1 MAPRKCGR
9 KCKVRGA
16 SIAGLG
22 IKGSPSPIASGSVFR
37 RPQASEWVVMGL
49 DWLQLAICALTIAY
63 AGARLTRLA
72 DAIGEKTGMSGSW
85 VGLLLL
91 AAVTSLPELATGIS
105 AVMLAH
111 APNIA
116 LGDVLG
122 STIFNLALLVVLD
135 VLHRPET
142 IYGRASGSHIL
153 PAGFGVVML
162 SVVGA
167 GVLLEREQ
175 IVPKLASVGAYT
187 PWLVL
192 LYLLA
197 MRTVFSYERRQ
208 TRSEPAAGQ
217 ERYLWLSLRS
227 AALSFTAFAGVVT
240 VAGIWLP
247 VAGSR
252 IADEMGWTRTFVGT
266 LLVAGAT
273 SLPEIV
279 VTLAALRLRALDMAI
294 GGLLGSN
301 LFDLLIV
308 AVDDMFYVKG
318 PILAD
323 VSSVQA
329 VTAFS
334 AVMMSGAVIVGLVY
348 RPHQRYLRTMT
359 VVSVA
364 LLAVYLINIYVLFVH
379 RE

>member
-1 MAPRKCGR
+1 MA
-9 KCKVRGA
+9 
-16 SIAGLG
+16 
-22 IKGSPSPIASGSVFR
+22 
-37 RPQASEWVVMGL
+37 L
-49 DWLQLAICALTIAY
+49 DWLQLAICALAIAY

-105 AVMLAH
+105 AVTVAH
-111 APNIA
+111 APDIA

-122 STIFNLALLVVLD
+122 STVFNLALLVVLD

-142 IYGRASGSHIL
+142 IYGRASAGHIFS
-153 PAGFGVVML
+153 AGFGVVML

-175 IVPKLASVGAYT
+175 VLLKLGSVGAYT
-187 PWLVL
+187 PLLVL

-208 TRSEPAAGQ
+208 TRSEPTAGQ
-217 ERYLWLSLRS
+217 ERHLGLSLRS
-227 AALSFTAFAGVVT
+227 AALSFAAFAGVVT

-266 LLVAGAT
+266 LLVAAAT

-323 VSSVQA
+323 VSSVHA

-334 AVMMSGAVIVGLVY
+334 AVIMSGAVIVGLVY
-348 RPHQRYLRTMT
+348 RPRQRYLRTMT

-379 RE
+379 RERLAPSIAQRAPERCAC

>member
-1 MAPRKCGR
+1 MP
-9 KCKVRGA
+9 
-16 SIAGLG
+16 
-22 IKGSPSPIASGSVFR
+22 
-37 RPQASEWVVMGL
+37 ASEWVVMGL
-49 DWLQLAICALTIAY
+49 DWFQLAICALTIAY
-63 AGARLTRLA
+63 AGAKLTRLA

-105 AVMLAH
+105 AVRVAD

-122 STIFNLALLVVLD
+122 STVFNLALLVVLD
-135 VLHRPET
+135 VLYRPET
-142 IYGRASGSHIL
+142 IYRRASTGHIL
-153 PAGFGVVML
+153 SAGFAVVML

-167 GVLLEREQ
+167 GVLMEREQ
-175 IVPKLASVGAYT
+175 VVPRLGSVGAYT
-187 PWLVL
+187 PLLVL
-192 LYLLA
+192 LYVLA
-197 MRTVFSYERRQ
+197 MRSVFSYENRQ
-208 TRSEPAAGQ
+208 TRGEQAAGQ
-217 ERYLWLSLRS
+217 QNYAGLSLRS
-227 AALSFTAFAGVVT
+227 ASLRFAAFACVVT
-240 VAGIWLP
+240 LAGIWLP

-308 AVDDMFYVKG
+308 AVDDVFYAKG
-318 PILAD
+318 PILAN
-323 VSSVQA
+323 VSPVHA
-329 VTAFS
+329 VTALS

-348 RPHQRYLRTMT
+348 RPRQRYLRTMT
-359 VVSVA
+359 VVSAA

>member
-1 MAPRKCGR
+1 MPISSGF
-9 KCKVRGA
+9 VVPV
-16 SIAGLG
+16 IA
-22 IKGSPSPIASGSVFR
+22 
-37 RPQASEWVVMGL
+37 ASEWVVMGL
-49 DWLQLAICALTIAY
+49 DWLQLAICALAIAF

-85 VGLLLL
+85 IGLVLL
-91 AAVTSLPELATGIS
+91 AAVTSLPELTTGIG
-105 AVMLAH
+105 AVTVTD

-122 STIFNLALLVVLD
+122 SAVFNLALLVLLD

-142 IYGRASGSHIL
+142 IYRRASTGHIL
-153 PAGFGVVML
+153 SAASAVIML

-167 GVLLEREQ
+167 GVLLEREHV
-175 IVPKLASVGAYT
+175 VPRLGSVGAYT
-187 PWLVL
+187 PLLVL

-197 MRTVFSYERRQ
+197 MRSIFSYESQQ
-208 TRSEPAAGQ
+208 TRSAQPAGPQRYAG
-217 ERYLWLSLRS
+217 LSLRS
-227 AALSFTAFAGVVT
+227 ASLAFAAFACVVT
-240 VAGIWLP
+240 LAGIWLP
-247 VAGSR
+247 VVGSR

-273 SLPEIV
+273 SLPEVV

-301 LFDLLIV
+301 LFDLLII
-308 AVDDMFYVKG
+308 AVDDVLYMKG

-323 VSSVQA
+323 VSPVHA

-348 RPHQRYLRTMT
+348 RPRHRYLGTMT
-359 VVSVA
+359 VVSAA
-364 LLAVYLINIYVLFVH
+364 LLAVYLINVYVLFVH

>member
-1 MAPRKCGR
+1 M
-9 KCKVRGA
+9 V
-16 SIAGLG
+16 
-22 IKGSPSPIASGSVFR
+22 
-37 RPQASEWVVMGL
+37 L
-49 DWLQLAICALTIAY
+49 DWLQLALCALAIAY

-72 DAIGEKTGMSGSW
+72 DALGEKTGMSGSW

-105 AVMLAH
+105 AVTVAH
-111 APNIA
+111 APDIA

-122 STIFNLALLVVLD
+122 STVFNLALLVVLD

-142 IYGRASGSHIL
+142 IYRRASTGHIL
-153 PAGFGVVML
+153 SAGFAVIML
-162 SVVGA
+162 SLVGA
-167 GVLLEREQ
+167 SVLLEREQ
-175 IVPKLASVGAYT
+175 VVPRLASVGTYT
-187 PWLVL
+187 PLLVL
-192 LYLLA
+192 LYVLA
-197 MRTVFSYERRQ
+197 MRSVFLYESRQ
-208 TRSEPAAGQ
+208 TRIEPAAGQ
-217 ERYLWLSLRS
+217 ERYVGLSLRS
-227 AALSFTAFAGVVT
+227 ASLSFAAFAGVVA

-308 AVDDMFYVKG
+308 AVDDVFYVKG

-323 VSSVQA
+323 VSSVHA

-348 RPHQRYLRTMT
+348 RPRQRYLRTMT
-359 VVSVA
+359 VVSAA

>member
-1 MAPRKCGR
+1 
-9 KCKVRGA
+9 
-16 SIAGLG
+16 
-22 IKGSPSPIASGSVFR
+22 
-37 RPQASEWVVMGL
+37 MGL
-49 DWLQLAICALTIAY
+49 DWLQLAPCALAIAY
-63 AGARLTRLA
+63 AGTRLTGLA

-91 AAVTSLPELATGIS
+91 AGVTSLPELATGIS
-105 AVMLAH
+105 AVTVAD

-122 STIFNLALLVVLD
+122 STVFNLALLVVLD

-142 IYGRASGSHIL
+142 IYHRASAGHIL
-153 PAGFGVVML
+153 SAGFAIVML

-175 IVPKLASVGAYT
+175 VVPGLGSVGAYT
-187 PWLVL
+187 PLLVL

-197 MRTVFSYERRQ
+197 MRSVFSYESRQ
-208 TRSEPAAGQ
+208 TRGGQAAVQ
-217 ERYLWLSLRS
+217 ERYVGLTLRG
-227 AALSFTAFAGVVT
+227 AALRFAAHAGIVT
-240 VAGIWLP
+240 LAGIWLP
-247 VAGSR
+247 VIGSR
-252 IADEMGWTRTFVGT
+252 IADEMGWTRTFVGA

-308 AVDDMFYVKG
+308 AIDDAFYVKG

-323 VSSVQA
+323 VSPVHA

-348 RPHQRYLRTMT
+348 RPRQRYLRTMT
-359 VVSVA
+359 VVSLA
-364 LLAVYLINIYVLFVH
+364 LLLVYLINIYVLFVH

>member
-1 MAPRKCGR
+1 MA
-9 KCKVRGA
+9 
-16 SIAGLG
+16 
-22 IKGSPSPIASGSVFR
+22 
-37 RPQASEWVVMGL
+37 L
-49 DWLQLAICALTIAY
+49 DWLQLAICALAIAY

-72 DAIGEKTGMSGSW
+72 DAIGQKTGMSGSW

-105 AVMLAH
+105 AVTVAH
-111 APNIA
+111 APDIA

-122 STIFNLALLVVLD
+122 STVFNLALLVVLD
-135 VLHRPET
+135 VLHRPDT
-142 IYGRASGSHIL
+142 IYRRASTGHIL
-153 PAGFGVVML
+153 SAGFAVIML

-167 GVLLEREQ
+167 SVLLEREQ
-175 IVPKLASVGAYT
+175 VVPRLASVGAYT
-187 PWLVL
+187 PLLVL
-192 LYLLA
+192 LYVLA
-197 MRTVFSYERRQ
+197 IRSVFSYESRQ
-208 TRSEPAAGQ
+208 MSVEPAAGQ
-217 ERYLWLSLRS
+217 ERYVELSLRS
-227 AALSFTAFAGVVT
+227 ASLRFAAFAGVVA
-240 VAGIWLP
+240 VAGTWLP

-323 VSSVQA
+323 VSSVHA

-334 AVMMSGAVIVGLVY
+334 AVMMSGAVIVRLVY
-348 RPHQRYLRTMT
+348 RPRQRYLRTMT
-359 VVSVA
+359 VVSAA
-364 LLAVYLINIYVLFVH
+364 LLVVYLINIYVLFEH